1 MLMTYERLFLH
12 FSGRINRQLF
22 WFGVLTLALVEI
34 NFLLLMSYILGLSIT
49 DFLMET
55 RTSQLVLL
63 SASMLILLPG
73 LAVTIKRLHDR
84 GLSGWWGGVLYLLQF
99 LLSIQPFYGRI
110 FQPGTFDW
118 FFLNLPLF
126 LFVPLA
132 IWLIIEIGF
141 LPGQRRRNRYGDEPL
156 AGMGA
161 LANG

>member
-1 MLMTYERLFLH
+1 MLMNYEHLFLH
-12 FSGRINRQLF
+12 FSGRINRQHF
-22 WFGVLTLALVEI
+22 WFGVLVLALVEI
-34 NFLLLMSYILGLSIT
+34 NFLLLMSYILGLTIT
-49 DFLMET
+49 DFVMET
-55 RTSQLVLL
+55 RTSQLVAL
-63 SASMLILLPG
+63 SAFMLILFPG

-84 GLSGWWGGVLYLLQF
+84 GLSGWWGGLLYLLQF
-99 LLSIQPFYGRI
+99 QISIQTFYGRV
-110 FQPGTFDW
+110 FRPGSIDW

-141 LPGQRRRNRYGDEPL
+141 LPGQRKQNRYGDEPM